1 MSLPFEVPGRFQN
14 PLYERV
20 GAILRDKATGRIVGH
35 IQEVGWGQL
44 VDKVIGASPLDLV
57 ANGVQMLQLSK
68 IQRTVEAVQ
77 TLSTIS
83 AVASVATL
91 GVSTAGFALVLARL
105 SRMDQ
110 KLDKV
115 LARSGD
121 LQRLTARLHVKIDAI
136 QLSRLRA
143 ELESVSMAMHYDKRR
158 QREALSRS
166 VAELSN
172 LRHYYADLLAD
183 PSLVQIGTAEA
194 TALLDAHERMTA
206 AAEGE
211 LFAEYLL
218 EGEPE
223 LVDQR
228 WRRQLE
234 SFNRVA
240 WGAPQHLYGLLEEAD
255 KANGAYLVTAPSER
269 AAVTRSL
276 LATRK
281 ESLDRLA
288 SLPMLAAEIRSY
300 GLTPVKYLDA
310 LERAARHFNDPVLV
324 LATQT

>member
-1 MSLPFEVPGRFQN
+1 MSLPFEVPGRFDG

-35 IQEVGWGQL
+35 VQEVGLGRVVEKL
-44 VDKVIGASPLDLV
+44 IGASPLDLV
-57 ANGVQMLQLSK
+57 TDGIQILQMAK
-68 IQRTVEAVQ
+68 IQRTLETVQ

-83 AVASVATL
+83 AAASVATL
-91 GVSTAGFALVLARL
+91 GISVAGFALVLARL
-105 SRMDQ
+105 GRMDQ

-115 LARSGD
+115 MAASGELRRLSARVN
-121 LQRLTARLHVKIDAI
+121 VKIDAI

-143 ELESVSMAMHYDKRR
+143 ELEAVSMARHYSAQRR
-158 QREALSRS
+158 REALSRS
-166 VAELSN
+166 VAELAN
-172 LRHYYADLLAD
+172 LRHYYAELLAD
-183 PSLVQIGTAEA
+183 PSLVQVGTADA

-218 EGEPE
+218 DNEPE
-223 LVDQR
+223 LVAQR
-228 WRRQLE
+228 WHRQLE
-234 SFNRVA
+234 NFNRVA
-240 WGAPQHLYGLLEEAD
+240 WGSPKHLYDLLEEAD
-255 KANGAYLVTAPSER
+255 KANGAYLLTAPSDR

-288 SLPMLAAEIRSY
+288 SFPLLAAEIHSH
-300 GLTPVKYLDA
+300 GVGPTAYLEA
-310 LERAARHFNDPVLV
+310 LERSAKDFDEPVLILAARS
-324 LATQT
+324 